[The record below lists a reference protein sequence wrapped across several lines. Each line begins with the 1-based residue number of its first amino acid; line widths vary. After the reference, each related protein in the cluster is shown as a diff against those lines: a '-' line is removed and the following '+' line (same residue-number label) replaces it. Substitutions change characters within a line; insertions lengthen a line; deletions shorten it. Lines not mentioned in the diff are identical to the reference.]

1 LNVSDKKISLLY
13 VIDGLE
19 FGGGERVFLQLASNL
34 RDRYRVVAA
43 TKTNGTFA
51 SELDKLGIE
60 LLSVNMSR
68 QLTFA
73 PIRQLRN
80 IIHQN
85 DISLV
90 HSQGARAD
98 FFARLAGRTTNAS
111 HIICTV
117 AMPVEG
123 FEVGPWRKRIY
134 RLMDQLSERYV
145 DRFVVVSDV
154 LKHTLTVNRSIDA
167 QRVVRIYNGIE
178 LDQYRLDFQD
188 TGLRNQWD
196 IPPSVPLI
204 GAIGRL
210 VWQKGFEYF
219 IEAIPRILSIVPE
232 ATFLIVGEGPLLDN
246 LEGLARKL
254 GVENK
259 VVFTG
264 FRNDIQNVL
273 ATLDILAVP
282 SVLEGFPM
290 ITLEAMAMAKPII
303 ASKIQGISEQIFDQ
317 KEGILVPPR
326 SPSELAAAVIEIVR
340 DKELAL
346 RIGLAARRRVE
357 DCFTVEK
364 MVRETEDLYL
374 SLLAGN

>member
-1 LNVSDKKISLLY
+1 MNFSEKKISLLY

-19 FGGGERVFLQLASNL
+19 FGGGERVFMQLASNL
-34 RDRYRVVAA
+34 RDRYRVVVA

-51 SELDKLGIE
+51 SKLSKLGIE
-60 LLSVNMSR
+60 LLSVNMSK

-85 DISLV
+85 DINLV

-98 FFARLAGRTTNAS
+98 FFARLAGSTTNAP

-154 LKHTLTVNRSIDA
+154 LKQTLTVGRSIDA
-167 QRVVRIYNGIE
+167 QRVVKIYNGIE
-178 LDQYRLDFQD
+178 LNQYRPDLQD
-188 TGLRNQWD
+188 TGLRNQWN

-246 LEGLARKL
+246 LEGLARNL

-273 ATLDILAVP
+273 ATMDILAVP

-317 KEGILVPPR
+317 EEGILVPPR
-326 SPSELAAAVIEIVR
+326 SPSALATAVIELVR
-340 DKELAL
+340 DKEFAL
-346 RIGLAARRRVE
+346 RIGLAARRKVE
-357 DCFTVEK
+357 DCFTAEK